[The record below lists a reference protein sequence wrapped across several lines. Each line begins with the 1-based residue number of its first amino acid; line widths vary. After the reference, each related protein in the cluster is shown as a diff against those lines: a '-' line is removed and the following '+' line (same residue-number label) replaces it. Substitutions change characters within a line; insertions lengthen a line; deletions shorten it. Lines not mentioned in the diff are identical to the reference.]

1 MRVALIQMNTRDDKS
16 AALADLE
23 RLLRQAVRE
32 SSPDLVVTPEYST
45 FIGGSRQQR
54 LAASETYPGGEAYGR
69 LSDLARDLEVGL
81 HVGSMFERDGDRLHN
96 TGVAFGRDGH
106 EIGRYRKIHLFDV
119 ETPSGRVY
127 RESEQITAGEDPI
140 VYEFDGR
147 TIGMSVCYDL
157 RFAELYLRQAAM
169 GAEVLTVPAAFTW
182 ETGQAHWQTLCR
194 ARAIET
200 QCYVLAPAQIGRHP
214 TPEGERPC
222 NGESLVV
229 DPWGKVVAMASDAVG
244 WVVADLDFEYL
255 AQVRSKIPVASH
267 RRL

>member
-16 AALADLE
+16 DALAVLE
-23 RLLRQAVRE
+23 RLLREAVRE
-32 SSPDLVVTPEYST
+32 AKPDLVVTPEYST
-45 FIGGSRQQR
+45 FIGGSPEQR
-54 LAASETYPGGEAYGR
+54 LEAGETYPGGEAYGR
-69 LSDLARDLEVGL
+69 LSALARDLEVGL

-96 TGVAFGRDGH
+96 TGVAFGRDGS
-106 EIGRYRKIHLFDV
+106 ELGRYRKIHLFDV

-127 RESEQITAGEDPI
+127 RESDQITAGSDAV
-140 VYEFDGR
+140 VYEFESR

-169 GAEVLTVPAAFTW
+169 GAEILTVPAAFTW
-182 ETGQAHWQTLCR
+182 ETGKAHWQTLCR

-200 QCYVLAPAQIGRHP
+200 QCYLLAPAQIGRHP

-229 DPWGKVVAMASDAVG
+229 DPWGKIVALASDTVG
-244 WVVADLDFEYL
+244 WIAADLDFEYL
-255 AQVRSKIPVASH
+255 ARVRTKLPVARH